1 MVSNSSVL
9 FRDGLSET
17 HQRFSFPYPFE
28 WYYIAWRTGD
38 EIRFEKDWRTKE
50 CRFSGTDRALYLMDV
65 INAITNRGNN
75 AEVRRKK
82 DGTLTVYEVKKNIV
96 TV

>member
-1 MVSNSSVL
+1 
-9 FRDGLSET
+9 
-17 HQRFSFPYPFE
+17 
-28 WYYIAWRTGD
+28 
-38 EIRFEKDWRTKE
+38 
-50 CRFSGTDRALYLMDV
+50 MDV